1 MAKIDRLGYDSW
13 AEFKHDIVAHLFV
26 TDTFQ
31 RDRYL
36 FRGVRSSEW
45 RLVPSF
51 DRLFSHVH
59 AKERLAKF
67 STMMAAFRKECEAH
81 DVVPSVLTSETM
93 LMALGQHSGLPTR
106 LLDWSDSPYIA
117 AFFAYCDA
125 IASSEEEEM
134 VAVWVLHLENEVW
147 SEELGVQILTVPSIA
162 NLRMRNQG
170 GKFTLSRTP
179 FVSLED
185 HVESSQT
192 SEVALTQI
200 TLPAWE
206 AGRALADLDIM
217 GINYSRLFPDL
228 GGAAAATKM
237 RILLGDL

>member
-1 MAKIDRLGYDSW
+1 M
-13 AEFKHDIVAHLFV
+13 
-26 TDTFQ
+26 
-31 RDRYL
+31 
-36 FRGVRSSEW
+36 
-45 RLVPSF
+45 
-51 DRLFSHVH
+51 H

-67 STMMAAFRKECEAH
+67 NAMMASFRKECEAH

-93 LMALGQHSGLPTR
+93 LMALGQHFGLPTR

-125 IASSEEEEM
+125 IVSSEEEEMEEQM
-134 VAVWVLHLENEVW
+134 VAVWVLHLEHEVW

-185 HVESSQT
+185 YVESSQS

-217 GINYSRLFPDL
+217 GINYGRLFPDL

-237 RILLGDL
+237 RTILDDL